1 MTLDAAL
8 ERFRVAE
15 AASDIEATDEAARAI
30 LKADDPR
37 REVEAARAEARAAV
51 MSALAAAAETTDET
65 ERDAAIAKL
74 DPKARAVFLETAP
87 DAWPAMTAGEL
98 MSETDDALDWLVDRL
113 LPAGGTSL
121 LLGTPKSGKSTMARI
136 LAAKTAAGF
145 QWYGRKVKAGP
156 VLYVALDER
165 RATVRE
171 HVRTLAAS
179 TPGPAE
185 AAMRER
191 LHVAFGPR
199 PNDPAAALAA
209 MLSGI
214 DPAPVLVV
222 VDTLMKAFP
231 FEDANDYGLT
241 GESMA
246 AVTALAHDSGAH
258 VMAIHHSRKNSDEL
272 ATAALGSTR
281 LGADVDVLIGLKV
294 DTADNRRRLASF
306 VGRDGVSEAD
316 IDVSFP
322 DGDGRTA
329 AGNYAKASRGDG
341 FNEPPPR

>member
-1 MTLDAAL
+1 MGDDVREAI
-8 ERFRVAE
+8 ERWRTACE
-15 AASDIEATDEAARAI
+15 AGEVEATDEAARAV
-30 LKADDPR
+30 LAADDAR
-37 REVEAARAEARAAV
+37 REAAASNARTAARFDVMETLGTAAGASDEAARDA
-51 MSALAAAAETTDET
+51 ALAN
-65 ERDAAIAKL
+65 L
-74 DPKARAVFLETAP
+74 DPKTRAAFLEAAPEPWPVLTAR
-87 DAWPAMTAGEL
+87 EL
-98 MSETDDALDWLVDRL
+98 VSETDESLDWLVDGL

-136 LAAKTAAGF
+136 LAAKAAAGL
-145 QWYGRKVKAGP
+145 QWYGRNVKAGP

-179 TPGPAE
+179 TPGPAG

-191 LHVAFGPR
+191 LHVSFGPR
-199 PNDPAAALAA
+199 PDNPAAALAA
-209 MLSGI
+209 VLSGI

-258 VMAIHHSRKNSDEL
+258 VMLIHHARKGTGAADDLPTS
-272 ATAALGSTR
+272 ALGSTR

-294 DTADNRRRLASF
+294 DTAGNRRRLASF

-322 DGDGRTA
+322 GAATSRTVTP
-329 AGNYAKASRGDG
+329 YD
-341 FNEPPPR
+341 

>member
-1 MTLDAAL
+1 MGDDVGEAIERFRTASEAGNSEAMNGAMRAVLKAVDARLEAVASDDWTAARVVVMEAIGTAAGASDDAARDAAL
-8 ERFRVAE
+8 AN
-15 AASDIEATDEAARAI
+15 
-30 LKADDPR
+30 
-37 REVEAARAEARAAV
+37 
-51 MSALAAAAETTDET
+51 
-65 ERDAAIAKL
+65 L
-74 DPKARAVFLETAP
+74 DPKARATFLEAAP
-87 DAWPAMTAGEL
+87 EPWPAMTAGEL

-136 LAAKTAAGF
+136 LAAKAAAGL
-145 QWYGRKVKAGP
+145 QWYGRNVKAGP

-179 TPGPAE
+179 TPGPAGT
-185 AAMRER
+185 AMRER
-191 LHVAFGPR
+191 LHVSFGPR
-199 PNDPAAALAA
+199 PDNPATALAA
-209 MLSGI
+209 VLSGI

-281 LGADVDVLIGLKV
+281 LGADVDVLIGLQV
-294 DTADNRRRLASF
+294 DQKDKRGRLASF

-322 DGDGRTA
+322 GYTDSAAKGRVP
-329 AGNYAKASRGDG
+329 GV
-341 FNEPPPR
+341 

>member
-1 MTLDAAL
+1 
-8 ERFRVAE
+8 
-15 AASDIEATDEAARAI
+15 
-30 LKADDPR
+30 
-37 REVEAARAEARAAV
+37 
-51 MSALAAAAETTDET
+51 
-65 ERDAAIAKL
+65 
-74 DPKARAVFLETAP
+74 
-87 DAWPAMTAGEL
+87 

-246 AVTALAHDSGAH
+246 AVTTARYDRRPEHAAAQAARVVH
-258 VMAIHHSRKNSDEL
+258 VPFAGP
-272 ATAALGSTR
+272 AA
-281 LGADVDVLIGLKV
+281 
-294 DTADNRRRLASF
+294 
-306 VGRDGVSEAD
+306 
-316 IDVSFP
+316 
-322 DGDGRTA
+322 
-329 AGNYAKASRGDG
+329 
-341 FNEPPPR
+341 

>member
-1 MTLDAAL
+1 MTPEVRELL
-8 ERFRVAE
+8 EAFRE
-15 AASDIEATDEAARAI
+15 AADDDE
-30 LKADDPR
+30 R
-37 REVEAARAEARAAV
+37 RRRAEAMREHFGPV
-51 MSALAAAAETTDET
+51 PVETPDPNLAAM
-65 ERDAAIAKL
+65 AK
-74 DPKARAVFLETAP
+74 AAVFLDTDP
-87 DAWPAMTAGEL
+87 DEAERIIEAHFEGAAWPVLTAREL
-98 MSETDDALDWLVDRL
+98 VSETDESLDWLVNGL

-136 LAAKTAAGF
+136 LAAKAAAGVS
-145 QWYGRKVKAGP
+145 WYGRTTKAGP

-171 HVRTLAAS
+171 HVRTLAAN
-179 TPGPAE
+179 TRGPAGDLL
-185 AAMRER
+185 RER

-199 PNDPAAALAA
+199 PHGTATTVAAALRA
-209 MLSGI
+209 MLSRI
-214 DPAPVLVV
+214 EPAPVLIV

-231 FEDANDYGLT
+231 FDDANDYGLT

-246 AVTALAHDSGAH
+246 AATALAHDSGAH
-258 VMAIHHSRKNSDEL
+258 VMLIHHARKGAADDLPTS
-272 ATAALGSTR
+272 ALGSTR

-322 DGDGRTA
+322 GA
-329 AGNYAKASRGDG
+329 ATSRKVTPYD
-341 FNEPPPR
+341 